1 MISRKIIGSVSCH
14 FTNQNFAFE
23 TEPLINEGFD
33 DLKIGREIER
43 FEFQLD
49 VDE

>member
-1 MISRKIIGSVSCH
+1 M
-14 FTNQNFAFE
+14 
-23 TEPLINEGFD
+23 EPLIKEGFD

-49 VDE
+49 VDD